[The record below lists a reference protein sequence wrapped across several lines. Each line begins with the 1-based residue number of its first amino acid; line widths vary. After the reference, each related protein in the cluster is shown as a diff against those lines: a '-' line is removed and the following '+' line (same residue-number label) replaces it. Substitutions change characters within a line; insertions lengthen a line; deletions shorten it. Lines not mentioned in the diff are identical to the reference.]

1 MSTYL
6 AAWVVAPFESI
17 SALTKTNKINVSV
30 VATKEKLDLA
40 SFALDAAVKVTENHE
55 KYFGIDFP
63 LKKQGTVLVAVNS
76 GLSKNN
82 VQTWWRCQTSRL
94 VQWRIGGWFYIRK
107 QRYCQYYSWEYILCE
122 NWCHCNTHTVERRDV
137 SDSTSPMTKIVTEPG
152 ENLEVGG
159 DVHVYIPS
167 RGSVRQF
174 SHHKP
179 SPGDESRK
187 SIHPLH
193 IDPYGTSPPP

>member
-1 MSTYL
+1 MFFFQIKTEFNMTPKMSTYL

-17 SALTKTNKINVSV
+17 SALTKTNRINVSV

-63 LKKQGTVLVAVNS
+63 LKKQGTVLVPVNS

-94 VQWRIGGWFYIRK
+94 VQWRIGG
-107 QRYCQYYSWEYILCE
+107 
-122 NWCHCNTHTVERRDV
+122 
-137 SDSTSPMTKIVTEPG
+137 
-152 ENLEVGG
+152 
-159 DVHVYIPS
+159 
-167 RGSVRQF
+167 
-174 SHHKP
+174 
-179 SPGDESRK
+179 
-187 SIHPLH
+187 
-193 IDPYGTSPPP
+193 

>member
-1 MSTYL
+1 M
-6 AAWVVAPFESI
+6 VAMPDFAFGAMENWGLI
-17 SALTKTNKINVSV
+17 LYKETK
-30 VATKEKLDLA
+30 
-40 SFALDAAVKVTENHE
+40 
-55 KYFGIDFP
+55 
-63 LKKQGTVLVAVNS
+63 VLPD
-76 GLSKNN
+76 
-82 VQTWWRCQTSRL
+82 
-94 VQWRIGGWFYIRK
+94 
-107 QRYCQYYSWEYILCE
+107 YSCEYILCE